1 MQIPLGPINDR
12 VILRGM
18 DGKSQHTHPTSQRR
32 NEKASEPLT
41 GQQLDSREPSPFQR
55 SPEPPSLHQPR
66 RHAMLY
72 LQIVPEDLQV
82 TGLLF
87 GLRVPL
93 LPPPRPPLRWSPSEL
108 RACRCPLRPP
118 RAPRPC
124 PCSSQPTSRVP
135 PSRPLPGG
143 ASPGGLWAAEIR
155 LGGRGRGARVREAGE
170 GGARAGEAPE
180 GAQGRS
186 AFRASRPRR
195 GGGRGF

>member
-66 RHAMLY
+66 HA
-72 LQIVPEDLQV
+72 PSSNSP
-82 TGLLF
+82 G
-87 GLRVPL
+87 G
-93 LPPPRPPLRWSPSEL
+93 PPGYRP
-108 RACRCPLRPP
+108 PLRPP
-118 RAPRPC
+118 R
-124 PCSSQPTSRVP
+124 P
-135 PSRPLPGG
+135 PSSTTASSSAVVPVAACMSLSVVLLGLREPLDHVHVEFSTDF
-143 ASPGGLWAAEIR
+143 ASSSIAPASRGCVAGGLWAAEIR
-155 LGGRGRGARVREAGE
+155 LGGRGRGARAREAGE